1 MVSKISMDILISI
14 HPGLRLDMFP
24 ATTWGCKYN
33 FWDTTNTTDPMQTRS
48 GFLFFLMDVNL
59 QHTCWLVGGVKQK
72 TSGCYIVFSAHRYN
86 TSLYTF
92 QCQGKAN
99 FWSVS
104 RFQTIP
110 TPAFP
115 RCPNKD
121 SLEFWSVHPGET
133 VIPAAF
139 VSMSGPL

>member
-1 MVSKISMDILISI
+1 MVSKISMDILIPYI
-14 HPGLRLDMFP
+14 P
-24 ATTWGCKYN
+24 ALGWICFQQRHGDASTIFGIQQIQLIQCKRGQV
-33 FWDTTNTTDPMQTRS
+33 F
-48 GFLFFLMDVNL
+48 FFLMDVNL